1 MSKLATRLVTVGLL
15 GVLACQS
22 QEPQGQEP
30 APAPQL
36 ASSGEPIASAA
47 VSDSAAASASGD
59 EATASASAVA
69 PMASATVSASA
80 KANVDPHLA
89 RQEALRQAA
98 EMGMIGLLDSKGA
111 SADLFGRDGVSAR
124 GNMWGDEIGENYG
137 VGGLGLRGSG
147 VGLGGSG
154 RAEGIGLGNVGTMGR
169 GGGVGGAT
177 GYGSGR
183 LSGGPKASSPSV
195 RMGATTVTGGL
206 PPEVVQRVVR
216 RQFGRIRYCYEK
228 GLTNSPT
235 LAGKITT
242 SFTINATGTPE
253 GISTNSD
260 LSDKEVVS
268 CVNSTFAALSF
279 PKPEGGVVKVTFPIS
294 FSPGEKAGEVVTET
308 TGKAA
313 AAEPTIGGKVLA
325 EVTALEIEKALR
337 DNGFT
342 DLSSSIPAGSNAVVI
357 TAKKG
362 TRTFTLTFVSAK
374 AGLDALS
381 QEERKRLTNAA
392 KVFAAGGLFL
402 AVESDDPAESQKV
415 LDTLVK
421 RPG

>member
-1 MSKLATRLVTVGLL
+1 
-15 GVLACQS
+15 
-22 QEPQGQEP
+22 
-30 APAPQL
+30 
-36 ASSGEPIASAA
+36 
-47 VSDSAAASASGD
+47 
-59 EATASASAVA
+59 
-69 PMASATVSASA
+69 
-80 KANVDPHLA
+80 
-89 RQEALRQAA
+89 
-98 EMGMIGLLDSKGA
+98 MGMIGLLDSKGA
-111 SADLFGRDGVSAR
+111 SADLFGRDGVPAR
-124 GNMWGDEIGENYG
+124 GNMWGDEIGEAYG

-147 VGLGGSG
+147 AGLGGSG
-154 RAEGIGLGNVGTMGR
+154 RAEGIGLGNVGTLGR
-169 GGGVGGAT
+169 GAGAGGGAT
-177 GYGSGR
+177 GFGSGR
-183 LSGGPKASSPSV
+183 LSGGPKAASPSV
-195 RMGATTVTGGL
+195 RMGATTVSGSL
-206 PPEVVQRVVR
+206 APEVVQRVVR

-242 SFTINATGTPE
+242 SFTINATGATE

-268 CVNSTFAALSF
+268 CVSNTFAALSF

-294 FSPGEKAGEVVTET
+294 FSPGEKAGEAVTET
-308 TGKAA
+308 TGKTAV
-313 AAEPTIGGKVLA
+313 AEPTIGGKALA

-374 AGLDALS
+374 AGADALS
-381 QEERKRLTNAA
+381 QEERKRLSSVA
-392 KVFAAGGLFL
+392 KVFTAGGLFL

-421 RPG
+421 RPA

>member
-1 MSKLATRLVTVGLL
+1 MRMSKLATRLFTVGLL
-15 GVLACQS
+15 GVFACQS
-22 QEPQGQEP
+22 QEPLGQEP
-30 APAPQL
+30 APAAQL
-36 ASSGEPIASAA
+36 ASSGEPAASAA
-47 VSDSAAASASGD
+47 VSVSDSAAASASA
-59 EATASASAVA
+59 EAPVASAA
-69 PMASATVSASA
+69 ASSIKSAS
-80 KANVDPHLA
+80 VDPHLA
-89 RQEALRQAA
+89 RQEALREAA
-98 EMGMIGLLDSKGA
+98 AMGMIGLLNSKS
-111 SADLFGRDGVSAR
+111 SADPFAPTSPFSDLSAR
-124 GNMWGDEIGENYG
+124 GNMWGDEIGENHG

-147 VGLGGSG
+147 AGLGGTG

-169 GGGVGGAT
+169 GAGAGAGGGVGFGAGGLSTRARGAT
-177 GYGSGR
+177 
-183 LSGGPKASSPSV
+183 PSV

-294 FSPGEKAGEVVTET
+294 FSPGEKAGEAVTET
-308 TGKAA
+308 TGKTA
-313 AAEPTIGGKVLA
+313 AAEPTIGGKALPD
-325 EVTALEIEKALR
+325 VTALEIEKALR

-342 DLSSSIPAGSNAVVI
+342 DLSSSIPAGTNAVVI

-381 QEERKRLTNAA
+381 QEERKRLTNTA
-392 KVFAAGGLFL
+392 KVFTAGGLFL